1 MKPHLVTNFGNHLY
15 REEGRHIKFGL
26 SQKIRVILALYLQT
40 RQGQGVLEGNICKKT
55 KVRGKATFS
64 LDSTNP
70 EGYWVLLRALSI
82 WLLLPTPKVL
92 LSKCSNQKFEK
103 SFP

>member
-1 MKPHLVTNFGNHLY
+1 M
-15 REEGRHIKFGL
+15 KFGL

-40 RQGQGVLEGNICKKT
+40 RQGVLEGNICKKT

-70 EGYWVLLRALSI
+70 EGCWVLLRALSI